1 MQIGISTLDRET
13 VVIYVESGDTGPMV
27 DLLEKHGH
35 GYSIWGDAIEHPIA
49 VIDRRLLN
57 KPGYTE
63 DHMLAI
69 EAHELG
75 HIHKKT
81 DDEPTAE
88 LTGIL
93 LLEGLGQEGAAR
105 LLRKRGVI

>member
-1 MQIGISTLDRET
+1 MQMGISAIDKKTI
-13 VVIYVESGDTGPMV
+13 VVYVESGDSGPMV
-27 DLLEKHGH
+27 DLLETHGH
-35 GYSIWGDAIEHPIA
+35 GYSIWGDTIEHPIA
-49 VIDRRLLN
+49 VIDRRLL
-57 KPGYTE
+57 KDPDYTE

-88 LTGIL
+88 LAGIM
-93 LLEGLGQEGAAR
+93 LLEKLGQNGAAV
-105 LLRKRGVI
+105 LLRERGVI